1 MWIAAKNGR
10 RESGLTAFGQEG
22 SRRCYTPQGG
32 GITSSAQAHHN
43 FPLAT
48 GIKPWECNAKRWLI
62 TKYCS
67 VILLC
72 ILTRKITRITRTIRR
87 TTPVI
92 IKMISHVASC
102 EDESV
107 KKKKTPSIQQLSVW
121 PKNTAVSHRS
131 TSLAG
136 RFRERWP
143 QFSYSNHVITILCRN
158 HRWIYFAIYNFFPVF
173 LSSHPLMVFLI
184 YFGFSWPD
192 KCNQM

>member
-1 MWIAAKNGR
+1 MWIAAKNGK

-72 ILTRKITRITRTIRR
+72 ILTRKITRITRMIKR

-92 IKMISHVASC
+92 IKMISQVASC
-102 EDESV
+102 EDESI
-107 KKKKTPSIQQLSVW
+107 KKKLLQYNSYQSGLRIQRSLIVHVTSRSI
-121 PKNTAVSHRS
+121 P
-131 TSLAG
+131 G
-136 RFRERWP
+136 RDD
-143 QFSYSNHVITILCRN
+143 H
-158 HRWIYFAIYNFFPVF
+158 
-173 LSSHPLMVFLI
+173 SSPIATM
-184 YFGFSWPD
+184 S
-192 KCNQM
+192 

>member
-48 GIKPWECNAKRWLI
+48 GIKPWESNSKRWLI

-67 VILLC
+67 VILLY
-72 ILTRKITRITRTIRR
+72 ILTRKITRITRMIKR

-107 KKKKTPSIQQLSVW
+107 KKKKLLQYNSYRSSLRIQ
-121 PKNTAVSHRS
+121 RS
-131 TSLAG
+131 LIVP
-136 RFRERWP
+136 WP

-158 HRWIYFAIYNFFPVF
+158 HRWIYFAIHNFFPVF

-192 KCNQM
+192 KRNQM

>member
-43 FPLAT
+43 FP
-48 GIKPWECNAKRWLI
+48 
-62 TKYCS
+62 
-67 VILLC
+67 VILLY
-72 ILTRKITRITRTIRR
+72 ILTRKITRITRMIKR

-107 KKKKTPSIQQLSVW
+107 KKKKTPSIQQLSV
-121 PKNTAVSHRS
+121 
-131 TSLAG
+131 
-136 RFRERWP
+136 
-143 QFSYSNHVITILCRN
+143 
-158 HRWIYFAIYNFFPVF
+158 
-173 LSSHPLMVFLI
+173 
-184 YFGFSWPD
+184 
-192 KCNQM
+192 

>member
-22 SRRCYTPQGG
+22 ARRCYTPQGG
-32 GITSSAQAHHN
+32 GITSSAHAHHN

-67 VILLC
+67 IILLC
-72 ILTRKITRITRTIRR
+72 VLTRKITRITRMIKR

-102 EDESV
+102 EDESAE
-107 KKKKTPSIQQLSVW
+107 KKKTPSIQQLSVW

-131 TSLAG
+131 ASRAG
-136 RFRERWP
+136 RFPGEMTT
-143 QFSYSNHVITILCRN
+143 VL
-158 HRWIYFAIYNFFPVF
+158 
-173 LSSHPLMVFLI
+173 L
-184 YFGFSWPD
+184 
-192 KCNQM
+192 